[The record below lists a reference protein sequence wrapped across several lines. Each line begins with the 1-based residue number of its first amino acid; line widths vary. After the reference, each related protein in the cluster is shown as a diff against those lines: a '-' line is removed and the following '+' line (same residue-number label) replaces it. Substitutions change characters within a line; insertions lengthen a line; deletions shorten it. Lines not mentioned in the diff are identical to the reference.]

1 MTDIKKGFCKIRSVG
16 CLHKR
21 IEDFLRIYYKSIY
34 HQLWIH
40 YYIILWK
47 LFSFGVVVYRQE
59 SISFIF
65 FLFLVSYRMS

>member
-47 LFSFGVVVYRQE
+47 LFSLY
-59 SISFIF
+59 FIF
-65 FLFLVSYRMS
+65 EDKGLMDNGNIKDEQK